1 MADSSS
7 WQMRL
12 ADTICIGGPYKMTE
26 ESGIVVQLKKE
37 HERLMREIRGVSAAL
52 AAFGAAYGK
61 QNGARGTM
69 SAARRAKISAAQKA
83 RWAKAKASGGRDQNI
98 VSMPKKRAVSTAA
111 RKKMAAAQKA
121 RWARVRAQ
129 K

>member
-1 MADSSS
+1 
-7 WQMRL
+7 MRL
-12 ADTICIGGPYKMTE
+12 ADTICIGGLYKMAE
-26 ESGIVVQLKKE
+26 ESGIVVHLKKE

-61 QNGARGTM
+61 QNGVRGTM

-83 RWAKAKASGGRDQNI
+83 RWAKAKGSDGQQQSA
-98 VSMPKKRAVSTAA
+98 VSAPQKRAVSAAA

-121 RWARVRAQ
+121 RWAKVRAQ
-129 K
+129 KRSA